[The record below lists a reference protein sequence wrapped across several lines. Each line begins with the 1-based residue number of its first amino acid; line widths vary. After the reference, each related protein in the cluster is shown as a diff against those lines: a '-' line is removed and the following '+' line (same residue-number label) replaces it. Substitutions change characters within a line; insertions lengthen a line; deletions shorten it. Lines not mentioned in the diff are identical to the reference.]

1 MRRRESKSRLPVGRL
16 SPVIK
21 GNQTPVLLAKYGILL
36 CSFHHHRV
44 QEDGWE
50 IFFRDGV
57 PYFVPPPYIDPSRRP
72 RRGGRLDLAG
82 LRV

>member
-1 MRRRESKSRLPVGRL
+1 MKPGTVH
-16 SPVIK
+16 
-21 GNQTPVLLAKYGILL
+21 

-57 PYFVPPPYIDPSRRP
+57 PYFVPPPHIDQSRRP